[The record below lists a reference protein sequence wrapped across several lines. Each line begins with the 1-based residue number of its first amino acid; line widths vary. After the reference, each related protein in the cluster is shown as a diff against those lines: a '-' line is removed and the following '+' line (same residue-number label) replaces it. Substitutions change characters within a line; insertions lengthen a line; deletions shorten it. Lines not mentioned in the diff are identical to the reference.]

1 MSNLEECEKMK
12 VVTGWN
18 HAESE
23 DNDCSVANE
32 EAETTT
38 KEVSDGT
45 EDEGSE
51 NHTNNSEGE

>member
-1 MSNLEECEKMK
+1 MSNLEKCEKMK

-23 DNDCSVANE
+23 DNDGSVANE

-38 KEVSDGT
+38 KEVGDGT
-45 EDEGSE
+45 EDEGTE
-51 NHTNNSEGE
+51 DHTNNSEGE